1 MTLEL
6 EQHKIYPVSTQ
17 VLEVPLGRLNCRPSE
32 FVWVSLWHL
41 SLFSF
46 LGDSSFVQA
55 SILPHL
61 SYMSSDVDSGYTN
74 PSITVCVWFKNSGL
88 SQSAHGIPLTAII
101 CSEMDF
107 SWPTRQKGIT
117 FHPCWGRVFIPYFP
131 YLPVCEIKNSIAPW
145 ATAGSHL
152 EAIRETA

>member
-1 MTLEL
+1 MASCHHHLQKLFKHWAKSTLTPCHKLSGQGKESNQRQPHVIWAWEGPMTLEL

-74 PSITVCVWFKNSGL
+74 PTITVCVWFKNSGL

-107 SWPTRQKGIT
+107 SWPTR
-117 FHPCWGRVFIPYFP
+117 
-131 YLPVCEIKNSIAPW
+131 
-145 ATAGSHL
+145 
-152 EAIRETA
+152 